1 MSATAPPV
9 PRLHIVTGKGGTG
22 KTTVAAALALALAG
36 NGRRVLLVEVE
47 GRQGIAP
54 LFDAPPLP
62 YQERHLTAGLDGGEI
77 FGQAVDAD
85 EALLDYLTMFYR
97 LGSAGRVLRK
107 FGAIDFATTIA
118 PGLRDILLT
127 GKLKEAVSRT
137 ESDRMTYDAV
147 VLDAPPTGR
156 VVKFLNVTVESGRL
170 AKTGPIG
177 KHSRSV
183 ARLLHSSLTAVHLVT
198 TPAAMPV
205 QETVDAAAELRKA
218 DLPVGRVV
226 LNKVAGTK
234 TADITAD
241 QLREGLERSN
251 LPSTAAQ
258 VAGLLTEYEANRAEI
273 EAAGAYRDRL
283 ERLRRPI
290 DELALL
296 PEGVDLS
303 GLYQLAGVLRKGL
316 GPARRSIADAPSNPE
331 GGGRD

>member
-36 NGRRVLLVEVE
+36 PGRRVLLAEVE

-54 LFDAPPLP
+54 LFDAAPLP
-62 YQERHLTAGLDGGEI
+62 YAERHLAAGLDGGEV

-85 EALLDYLTMFYR
+85 EALLDYLDMFYK
-97 LGSAGRVLRK
+97 LGSAGRALRK

-127 GKLKEAVSRT
+127 GKIKEAVSRT
-137 ESDRMTYDAV
+137 EAGRMAYDAV

-205 QETVDAAAELRKA
+205 QETLDAHRDLLAA
-218 DLPVGRVV
+218 DLPVGHVV

-234 TADITAD
+234 TVDVTAE
-241 QLREGLERSN
+241 QLREGLRRTG
-251 LPSTAAQ
+251 LPSDDGLVDALLDEYAASR
-258 VAGLLTEYEANRAEI
+258 VETEAVD
-273 EAAGAYRDRL
+273 AYRDRL
-283 ERLRRPI
+283 ERLGRPI

-303 GLYQLAGVLRKGL
+303 GLYQLARALRTSL
-316 GPARRSIADAPSNPE
+316 GETRRAAAEPE
-331 GGGRD
+331 GDDHGE

>member
-1 MSATAPPV
+1 MTASAFPV

-22 KTTVAAALALALAG
+22 KTSVAAALALALAG
-36 NGRRVLLVEVE
+36 SGRRVLLAEVE

-54 LFDAPPLP
+54 LFEAPSLG
-62 YQERHLTAGLDGGEI
+62 YEERHLAAGLDGGEV
-77 FGQAVDAD
+77 FGQSVDAD

-97 LGSAGRVLRK
+97 LGSAGKALQK

-127 GKLKEAVSRT
+127 GKLKEAASRT
-137 ESDRMTYDAV
+137 ESGRMAYDAV

-183 ARLLHSSLTAVHLVT
+183 ARMLHSSLTAVHVVT

-205 QETVDAAAELRKA
+205 QETVDAYKELMAA
-218 DLPVGRVV
+218 DLPVGQLV
-226 LNKVAGTK
+226 LNKVAGAK
-234 TADITAD
+234 AVEVDAAQIMA
-241 QLREGLERSN
+241 GLERVGLNPDDAMVSG
-251 LPSTAAQ
+251 LVEEYTAA
-258 VAGLLTEYEANRAEI
+258 RAEI
-273 EAAGAYRDRL
+273 ESVDAYRDRL
-283 ERLRRPI
+283 ERLGRPVA
-290 DELALL
+290 ELPLL

-303 GLYQLAGVLRKGL
+303 GLYQLARVLRPL
-316 GPARRSIADAPSNPE
+316 II
-331 GGGRD
+331 GGRRNG

>member
-1 MSATAPPV
+1 MTASAFPV

-22 KTTVAAALALALAG
+22 KTSVAAALALALAG
-36 NGRRVLLVEVE
+36 TGRRVLLVEVE

-54 LFDAPPLP
+54 LFDAPSLG
-62 YQERHLTAGLDGGEI
+62 YEERHLAAGLDGGEV
-77 FGQAVDAD
+77 FGQSVDAD

-97 LGSAGRVLRK
+97 LGSAGKALQK

-127 GKLKEAVSRT
+127 GKLKEAVSRA
-137 ESDRMTYDAV
+137 EAGRMSYDAV

-183 ARLLHSSLTAVHLVT
+183 ARMLHSSLTAVHLVT

-205 QETVDAAAELRKA
+205 QETLDAYKELMAA
-218 DLPVGRVV
+218 DLPVGHLV
-226 LNKVAGTK
+226 LNKVAGAKAVEVETE
-234 TADITAD
+234 AISA
-241 QLREGLERSN
+241 GLER
-251 LPSTAAQ
+251 
-258 VAGLLTEYEANRAEI
+258 AGLTPEPALVTGLLKEYSAARAEI
-273 EAAGAYRDRL
+273 ESIDAYRDRL
-283 ERLRRPI
+283 EQLGRPVE
-290 DELALL
+290 ELPLL

-303 GLYQLAGVLRKGL
+303 GLYQLARVLRPGII
-316 GPARRSIADAPSNPE
+316 GERRN
-331 GGGRD
+331 G

>member
-1 MSATAPPV
+1 MSALAPNAS
-9 PRLHIVTGKGGTG
+9 RLHIVTGKGGTG
-22 KTTVAAALALALAG
+22 KTSVAAALALSLAG
-36 NGRRVLLVEVE
+36 AGRRVLLVEVE

-54 LFDAPPLP
+54 LFDAPSLG
-62 YQERHLTAGLDGGEI
+62 YEERHLAAGLDGGEV
-77 FGQAVDAD
+77 FGQSVDAD

-97 LGSAGRVLRK
+97 LGSAGKVLQK

-137 ESDRMTYDAV
+137 ESGRMAYDAV

-183 ARLLHSSLTAVHLVT
+183 ARMLHSSLTAVHLVT

-205 QETVDAAAELRKA
+205 QETKDAFKELMAA
-218 DLPVGRVV
+218 DLPVGRVI
-226 LNKVAGTK
+226 LNKVAGAK
-234 TADITAD
+234 TADVTAEEIAAG
-241 QLREGLERSN
+241 LARAGLSGEAGLAEGLHSEY
-251 LPSTAAQ
+251 AA
-258 VAGLLTEYEANRAEI
+258 ARAEI
-273 EAAGAYRDRL
+273 EAVDAYRDRL
-283 ERLRRPI
+283 ERLGRPVE
-290 DELALL
+290 ELPLL

-303 GLYQLAGVLRKGL
+303 GLYQLARTLR
-316 GPARRSIADAPSNPE
+316 P
-331 GGGRD
+331 GGRRPVEETRDAS

>member
-1 MSATAPPV
+1 MSAAPPV

-36 NGRRVLLVEVE
+36 PGRRVLLVEVE

-62 YQERHLTAGLDGGEI
+62 YADRHLAAGLDGGEV

-85 EALLDYLTMFYR
+85 EALLDYLTMFYK

-137 ESDRMTYDAV
+137 EAGRMAYDAV

-183 ARLLHSSLTAVHLVT
+183 SRLLHSSLTAVHLVT

-205 QETVDAAAELRKA
+205 QETVDAHRDLLAA
-218 DLPVGRVV
+218 DLPVGHVV
-226 LNKVAGTK
+226 LNKVTGTK
-234 TADITAD
+234 AVGVTAE
-241 QLREGLERSN
+241 QLRDGLRRTG
-251 LPSTAAQ
+251 LPSDEALIAD
-258 VAGLLTEYEANRAEI
+258 LLDEYESSRVEI
-273 EAAGAYRDRL
+273 EAVDSYRDRL
-283 ERLRRPI
+283 ETLGRPI

-303 GLYQLAGVLRKGL
+303 GLYQLAGALRTSL
-316 GPARRSIADAPSNPE
+316 GQTRRAATEPE
-331 GGGRD
+331 AGDRGE

>member
-1 MSATAPPV
+1 MTASAFPV

-22 KTTVAAALALALAG
+22 KTSVAAALALALAG
-36 NGRRVLLVEVE
+36 TGRRVLLVEVE

-54 LFDAPPLP
+54 LFDAPSLG
-62 YQERHLTAGLDGGEI
+62 YEERHLAAGLDGGEV
-77 FGQAVDAD
+77 FGQSVDAD

-97 LGSAGRVLRK
+97 LGSAGKALQK

-127 GKLKEAVSRT
+127 GKLKEAVSRA
-137 ESDRMTYDAV
+137 EAGRMSYDAV

-183 ARLLHSSLTAVHLVT
+183 ARMLHSSLTAVHLVT

-205 QETVDAAAELRKA
+205 QETLDAYKELMAA
-218 DLPVGRVV
+218 DLPVGHLV
-226 LNKVAGTK
+226 LNKVAGAK
-234 TADITAD
+234 AVEVEAEAISA
-241 QLREGLERSN
+241 GLER
-251 LPSTAAQ
+251 
-258 VAGLLTEYEANRAEI
+258 AGLTPEPALVTGLLKEYSAARAEI
-273 EAAGAYRDRL
+273 ESIDAYRDRL
-283 ERLRRPI
+283 EQLGRPVE
-290 DELALL
+290 ELPLL

-303 GLYQLAGVLRKGL
+303 GLYRLARDLRPGII
-316 GPARRSIADAPSNPE
+316 GERRN
-331 GGGRD
+331 G

>member
-1 MSATAPPV
+1 MTASSLPV

-22 KTTVAAALALALAG
+22 KTSVAAALALALAG
-36 NGRRVLLVEVE
+36 PGRRVLLVEVE

-54 LFDAPPLP
+54 LFEVPSLG
-62 YQERHLTAGLDGGEI
+62 YEERHLAAGPGGGEV
-77 FGQAVDAD
+77 FGQSVDAD

-97 LGSAGRVLRK
+97 LGSAGKALQR

-137 ESDRMTYDAV
+137 ESGRMAYDAV

-183 ARLLHSSLTAVHLVT
+183 ARMLHSSLTAVHLVT

-205 QETVDAAAELRKA
+205 QETLDAYKELAAA

-226 LNKVAGTK
+226 LNKVSAAKTVEVSGEEVGAGLARAGLG
-234 TADITAD
+234 ADAA
-241 QLREGLERSN
+241 LVEGLMSEY
-251 LPSTAAQ
+251 AA
-258 VAGLLTEYEANRAEI
+258 ARAEI
-273 EAAGAYRDRL
+273 EAVGGYRERL
-283 ERLRRPI
+283 ERLGRPVE
-290 DELALL
+290 ELPLL

-303 GLYQLAGVLRKGL
+303 GLYGLARVLRQGIEQ
-316 GPARRSIADAPSNPE
+316 GVEEPRRADGGADAV
-331 GGGRD
+331 

>member
-1 MSATAPPV
+1 MTASALPV

-22 KTTVAAALALALAG
+22 KTSVAAALALALAG
-36 NGRRVLLVEVE
+36 TGRRVLLVEVE

-54 LFDAPPLP
+54 LFDAPSLG
-62 YQERHLTAGLDGGEI
+62 YEERHLAAGLDGGEV
-77 FGQAVDAD
+77 FGQSVDAD

-97 LGSAGRVLRK
+97 LGSAGKVLQK

-137 ESDRMTYDAV
+137 ESGRMAYDAV

-183 ARLLHSSLTAVHLVT
+183 ARMLHSSLTAVHVVT

-205 QETVDAAAELRKA
+205 QETVDAHRELMAA
-218 DLPVGRVV
+218 DLPVGHLV
-226 LNKVAGTK
+226 LNKVAGAK
-234 TADITAD
+234 AVEVSAEEVAAGLARAGLPADEA
-241 QLREGLERSN
+241 LGSAL
-251 LPSTAAQ
+251 
-258 VAGLLTEYEANRAEI
+258 VAGLMEEYAAARTEI
-273 EAAGAYRDRL
+273 EAVGAYRERL
-283 ERLRRPI
+283 EQLGQPVA
-290 DELALL
+290 ELPLL

-303 GLYQLAGVLRKGL
+303 GLYQLARVLRPGIVGGL
-316 GPARRSIADAPSNPE
+316 RNV
-331 GGGRD
+331 

>member
-1 MSATAPPV
+1 MTASAFPV

-22 KTTVAAALALALAG
+22 KTSVAAALALALAG
-36 NGRRVLLVEVE
+36 TGRRVLLVEVE

-54 LFDAPPLP
+54 LFDAPSLG
-62 YQERHLTAGLDGGEI
+62 YEERHLAAGLDGGEV
-77 FGQAVDAD
+77 FGQSVDAD

-97 LGSAGRVLRK
+97 LGSAGKALQK

-127 GKLKEAVSRT
+127 GKLKEAVSRA
-137 ESDRMTYDAV
+137 EAGRMSYDAV

-183 ARLLHSSLTAVHLVT
+183 ARMLHSSLTAVHLVT

-205 QETVDAAAELRKA
+205 QETLDAYKELMAA
-218 DLPVGRVV
+218 DLPVGHLV
-226 LNKVAGTK
+226 LNKVAGAK
-234 TADITAD
+234 AVEVEAEAISA
-241 QLREGLERSN
+241 GLER
-251 LPSTAAQ
+251 
-258 VAGLLTEYEANRAEI
+258 AGLTPEPALVTGLLKEYSAARAEI
-273 EAAGAYRDRL
+273 ESIDAYRDRL
-283 ERLRRPI
+283 EQLGRPVE
-290 DELALL
+290 ELPLL

-303 GLYQLAGVLRKGL
+303 GLYQLARVLRPGII
-316 GPARRSIADAPSNPE
+316 GERRN
-331 GGGRD
+331 G

>member
-1 MSATAPPV
+1 MSATGPV
-9 PRLHIVTGKGGTG
+9 PRLHVVTGKGGTG
-22 KTTVAAALALALAG
+22 KTTAAAALALALAG
-36 NGRRVLLVEVE
+36 TGRRVLLAEIE

-54 LFDAPPLP
+54 LFDAAPLP
-62 YQERHLTAGLDGGEI
+62 YAERHLAAGLDGGEV

-97 LGSAGRVLRK
+97 LGSAGRVLRR

-137 ESDRMTYDAV
+137 ESGRMAYDAV
-147 VLDAPPTGR
+147 VLDGPPTGR
-156 VVKFLNVTVESGRL
+156 IVKFLNVTVESGRL

-177 KHSRSV
+177 RHSRSV

-205 QETVDAAAELRKA
+205 QETIDAHDELEAA
-218 DLPVGRVV
+218 DLPVGHVI
-226 LNKVAGTK
+226 LNKVVGSGTVDV
-234 TADITAD
+234 TAE
-241 QLREGLERSN
+241 QLRDGLARSG
-251 LPSTAAQ
+251 LPADEDAVAA
-258 VAGLLTEYEANRAEI
+258 LLAEYRTGQDEI
-273 EAAGAYRDRL
+273 AAIDAHRDRL
-283 ERLRRPI
+283 ERLGRPV

-303 GLYQLAGVLRKGL
+303 GLYDLARTL
-316 GPARRSIADAPSNPE
+316 RRSTGGLRRSPLRPGAAPE
-331 GGGRD
+331 GVRDAQ

>member
-1 MSATAPPV
+1 MSTGSTVRPH

-36 NGRRVLLVEVE
+36 PGRRVLLVEVE

-54 LFDAPPLP
+54 LFDAASLP
-62 YQERHLTAGLDGGEI
+62 YDERRLASGLDGGEV

-85 EALLDYLTMFYR
+85 EAMLDYLTMFYR
-97 LGSAGRVLRK
+97 LGSAGRALRK
-107 FGAIDFATTIA
+107 LGAFDFATTIA

-137 ESDRMTYDAV
+137 ESGRMSYDAV

-156 VVKFLNVTVESGRL
+156 IVKFLNVTVESGRL

-183 ARLLHSSLTAVHLVT
+183 ARMLHSSLTAVHLVA

-205 QETVDAAAELRKA
+205 QETLDAAEQLRDAELP
-218 DLPVGRVV
+218 LGHVV
-226 LNKVAGTK
+226 LNKVVGAK
-234 TADITAD
+234 AVEVDADAV
-241 QLREGLERSN
+241 RAGLERTG
-251 LPSTAAQ
+251 LPFDDAL
-258 VAGLLTEYEANRAEI
+258 VDGLLAEYAARRGEI
-273 EAAGAYRDRL
+273 EAVDEYR
-283 ERLRRPI
+283 ERLQRIGRPV
-290 DELALL
+290 DELGLV

-303 GLYQLAGVLRKGL
+303 GLYQLARDLRSGF
-316 GPARRSIADAPSNPE
+316 GFEAD
-331 GGGRD
+331 GR

>member
-1 MSATAPPV
+1 MTASAFPV

-22 KTTVAAALALALAG
+22 KTSVAAALALALAG
-36 NGRRVLLVEVE
+36 TGRRVLLVEVE

-54 LFDAPPLP
+54 LFDAPSLG
-62 YQERHLTAGLDGGEI
+62 YEERHLAAGLDGGEV
-77 FGQAVDAD
+77 FGQSVDAD

-97 LGSAGRVLRK
+97 LGSAGKALQK

-127 GKLKEAVSRT
+127 GKLKEAVSRA
-137 ESDRMTYDAV
+137 EAGRMSYDAV

-183 ARLLHSSLTAVHLVT
+183 ARMLHSSLTAVHLVT

-205 QETVDAAAELRKA
+205 QETLDAYKELMAA
-218 DLPVGRVV
+218 DLPVGHLV
-226 LNKVAGTK
+226 LNKVAGAK
-234 TADITAD
+234 AVEVEAEAIGA
-241 QLREGLERSN
+241 GLER
-251 LPSTAAQ
+251 
-258 VAGLLTEYEANRAEI
+258 AGLTPEPALVTGLLKEYSAARAEI
-273 EAAGAYRDRL
+273 ESIDAYRDRL
-283 ERLRRPI
+283 EQLGRPVE
-290 DELALL
+290 ELPLL

-303 GLYQLAGVLRKGL
+303 GLYRLARDLRPGII
-316 GPARRSIADAPSNPE
+316 GERRN
-331 GGGRD
+331 G

>member
-1 MSATAPPV
+1 MTASAFPV

-22 KTTVAAALALALAG
+22 KTSVAAALALALAG
-36 NGRRVLLVEVE
+36 AGRRVLLVEVE

-54 LFDAPPLP
+54 LFDAPSLG
-62 YQERHLTAGLDGGEI
+62 YEERHLAAGLDGGEV
-77 FGQAVDAD
+77 FGQSVDAD

-97 LGSAGRVLRK
+97 LGSAGKVLQK

-127 GKLKEAVSRT
+127 GKLKEAVSRA
-137 ESDRMTYDAV
+137 EAGRMSYDAV

-183 ARLLHSSLTAVHLVT
+183 ARMLHSSLTGVHLVT

-205 QETVDAAAELRKA
+205 QETLDAYKELMAA
-218 DLPVGRVV
+218 DLPVGHLV
-226 LNKVAGTK
+226 LNKVAGAK
-234 TADITAD
+234 AVEVEADAIAG
-241 QLREGLERSN
+241 GLERAG
-251 LPSTAAQ
+251 LTPDAPL
-258 VAGLLTEYEANRAEI
+258 VAGLLKEYSAARAEI
-273 EAAGAYRDRL
+273 ESIGAYRGRL
-283 ERLRRPI
+283 EQLGRPVA
-290 DELALL
+290 ELPLL

-303 GLYQLAGVLRKGL
+303 GLYQLARDLRPGIL
-316 GPARRSIADAPSNPE
+316 GERRN
-331 GGGRD
+331 G

>member
-1 MSATAPPV
+1 MTASAFPV

-22 KTTVAAALALALAG
+22 KTSVAAALALALAG
-36 NGRRVLLVEVE
+36 TGRRVLLVEVE

-54 LFDAPPLP
+54 LFDAPSLG
-62 YQERHLTAGLDGGEI
+62 YEERHLAAGLDGGEV
-77 FGQAVDAD
+77 FGQSVDAD

-97 LGSAGRVLRK
+97 LGSAGKALQK

-127 GKLKEAVSRT
+127 GKLKEAVSRA
-137 ESDRMTYDAV
+137 EAGRMSYDAV

-183 ARLLHSSLTAVHLVT
+183 ARMLHSSLTAVHLVT

-205 QETVDAAAELRKA
+205 QETLDAYKELMAA
-218 DLPVGRVV
+218 DLPVGHLV
-226 LNKVAGTK
+226 LNKVAGAK
-234 TADITAD
+234 AVEVEAEAISA
-241 QLREGLERSN
+241 GLER
-251 LPSTAAQ
+251 
-258 VAGLLTEYEANRAEI
+258 AGLTPEPALVTGLLKEYSAARAEI
-273 EAAGAYRDRL
+273 ESIDAYRDRL
-283 ERLRRPI
+283 EQLGRPVE
-290 DELALL
+290 ELPLL

-303 GLYQLAGVLRKGL
+303 GLYQLARDLRPGII
-316 GPARRSIADAPSNPE
+316 GERRN
-331 GGGRD
+331 G